1 MGMPTPGTTAMDNT
15 NTGVN
20 NATATTMDNTN
31 TTILDDIYNDP
42 RHPAGF
48 STPNVLYGHVK
59 GYGLTRK
66 QVNEY
71 LRSKD
76 SYTLHKQ
83 TRRGKRNR
91 IVVNDIDDQWE
102 LDLSDLPSLT
112 EHNDGYRY
120 ILCCIDVLSKY
131 AWVLSLKR
139 KTAPVLLE
147 GLKKII
153 ETSGRK
159 PKVIRTDKGGEFV
172 NGPVKEYCKDNG
184 IKFYLAQ
191 NEVKAAIVER
201 FQKTLK
207 GYMWRYFTK
216 KNTRRYVDKL
226 QDFVYAYNHRVH
238 RSIKHRPADVNK
250 SNVAEVRS
258 ILYKKKSIKVN
269 RNGKAKSRRTRFRF
283 AVGDSVRISKLKGIF
298 EKGYANNWSEE
309 IFTIAK
315 RFSRETPVY
324 SVKDSNDELL
334 TGTFY
339 EFELQKVTPPD
350 FYTVEEILKER
361 GRGPKKEYYVKWKG
375 YPASA
380 NSWIK
385 ASDVVDL

>member
-1 MGMPTPGTTAMDNT
+1 MDISMPGNTMDENNT
-15 NTGVN
+15 N
-20 NATATTMDNTN
+20 NTKPSDTHTN
-31 TTILDDIYNDP
+31 PSIGLLDDIYNDP

-147 GLKKII
+147 ALKKII

-172 NGPVKEYCKDNG
+172 NGPVKEYCRNNG

-216 KNTRRYVDKL
+216 KNTRRYIDKL

-238 RSIKHRPADVNK
+238 RSIKHRPADVNQ

-258 ILYKKKSIKVN
+258 ILYKKKVTKVN
-269 RNGKAKSRRTRFRF
+269 KSKPKSRRTRFRF
-283 AVGDSVRISKLKGIF
+283 AVGDSVRISKLKGLF

-315 RFSRETPVY
+315 RFSREAPVY
-324 SVKDSNDELL
+324 SVKDSNDEPL

-339 EFELQKVTPPD
+339 EFELQKVTQPE

-361 GRGPKKEYYVKWKG
+361 GRGTKKEYYVKWKG

>member
-216 KNTRRYVDKL
+216 KNTRRYIDKL

-315 RFSRETPVY
+315 RFSRDEPVY
-324 SVKDSNDELL
+324 SVKDSNDEPL

-339 EFELQKVTPPD
+339 EFELQKVTAPE

-361 GRGPKKEYYVKWKG
+361 GRGAKKEYYVKWKG